1 MKRTKKCYKNG
12 SAAILTSIVLTV
24 AKASEVFR
32 LLITDNC
39 FPKLILQVCF
49 TVWLITNNKPPDQN
63 REALLSHV
71 NLDN

>member
-39 FPKLILQVCF
+39 FPEIN
-49 TVWLITNNKPPDQN
+49 ITGMLYSMADNK
-63 REALLSHV
+63 
-71 NLDN
+71 